1 MTGRTV
7 LPLVGL
13 LFSVL
18 LVVAVQPAAAQG
30 GLQVGLGSQCVLAS
44 PGKTVTSEVLVSLPG
59 QSSTAPATL
68 SVVGSFPRDINVTVI
83 PRAGPVPLNATV
95 TIRLANATGT
105 IGTYQLGIVSRLG
118 GEYRI
123 QLFTLHV
130 VPSSQ
135 IKTSQCSD
143 VGLPL
148 PDSTFLVTF
157 TSVGL
162 GLLTQGATRRFVDLD
177 KERKMKAELAAFNKE
192 KKEAT
197 LAKDKGKLEK
207 LKKRE
212 LSMRQ
217 AQSKVQLARTKVTFI
232 TIVPLFVI
240 YYLMATVL
248 GGYGAIVAVS
258 PIPIPYLVGPNGEM
272 VVIWWYVL
280 GSFTLSSILGKLLHT
295 TT

>member
-7 LPLVGL
+7 LSALSL
-13 LFSVL
+13 LFVFS
-18 LVVAVQPAAAQG
+18 LVMAAQPASGQG
-30 GLQVGLGSQCVLAS
+30 GLQVALGSQCVLGS
-44 PGKTVTSEVLVSLPG
+44 PGMTVTSRVLVSLPG
-59 QSSTAPATL
+59 ASTTALAAL
-68 SVVGSFPRDINVTVI
+68 SVVGSYPKDINVTVS
-83 PRAGPVPLNATV
+83 PTVGSVPLNATV
-95 TIRLANATGT
+95 TMRLANSAGI
-105 IGTYQLGIVSRLG
+105 IGTYQLGVVARLG
-118 GEYRI
+118 GDSRI
-123 QLFTLHV
+123 KLFTLHV
-130 VPSSQ
+130 VP
-135 IKTSQCSD
+135 TSQLKTAECSE
-143 VGLPL
+143 VGIPL
-148 PDSTFLVTF
+148 PDSTFLVTI
-157 TSVGL
+157 TSLGL
-162 GLLTQGATRRFVDLD
+162 GLLTQGATRRFVNLD

-197 LAKDKGKLEK
+197 LAKDKGRLEK
-207 LKKRE
+207 VKKRE

-240 YYLMATVL
+240 YYLMATLL

-280 GSFTLSSILGKLLHT
+280 GSFTLSSILSRLLHT